1 MNQDAIREIALYG
14 RFRIPFPDTSYA
26 LRDRRLATATSNANA
41 PGGSANASKMAAD
54 SLGAADSTGTSTFTT
69 CADLPDA
76 PDLPD
81 LPHLPHLPAAPIED
95 RRSLRCFV
103 TAHVVASIENLCA
116 SELVA
121 HINSAVES
129 VVGSE
134 VLLKHHHAAAVG
146 SMVALTGRVSIVED
160 RSVTFEVKAKVD
172 GLTVAEGQLR
182 FVIVERDRF
191 AARRI
196 ESIAERG
203 LSMILGLNSHAPD
216 VNEPHP
222 VSGRSDAQ
230 FAAEFT
236 SRIAVV

>member
-1 MNQDAIREIALYG
+1 MNQDAIRKIALYG

-26 LRDRRLATATSNANA
+26 LRDRRLAAATSNANA
-41 PGGSANASKMAAD
+41 PGGSANASKLAAD
-54 SLGAADSTGTSTFTT
+54 SLGAADSRSTSTLITR
-69 CADLPDA
+69 ADLPDV
-76 PDLPD
+76 PD
-81 LPHLPHLPAAPIED
+81 LPHLPVAPIAD

-134 VLLKHHHAAAVG
+134 VLLKHNHAAAVG
-146 SMVALTGRVSIVED
+146 SMVAVTGCVSIVEG

-172 GLTVAEGQLR
+172 GLAVAEGQLR
-182 FVIVERDRF
+182 FVIVERNRF

-203 LSMILGLNSHAPD
+203 LSMILGLNRHAPD
-216 VNEPHP
+216 VSEPHP
-222 VSGRSDAQ
+222 VSSRSDAQ
-230 FAAEFT
+230 FAAELR

>member
-1 MNQDAIREIALYG
+1 MNQDAIRKIALYG

-26 LRDRRLATATSNANA
+26 LRDRRLAAATSNANA
-41 PGGSANASKMAAD
+41 PGGSANASKLAAD
-54 SLGAADSTGTSTFTT
+54 SLGAADSRSTSTLITR
-69 CADLPDA
+69 ADLPDV
-76 PDLPD
+76 PD
-81 LPHLPHLPAAPIED
+81 LPHLPVAPIAD

-134 VLLKHHHAAAVG
+134 VLLKHNHAAAVG
-146 SMVALTGRVSIVED
+146 SMVAVTGCVSIVEG

-172 GLTVAEGQLR
+172 GLAVAEGQLR
-182 FVIVERDRF
+182 FVIVERNRF

-203 LSMILGLNSHAPD
+203 LSMILGLNRHAPD
-216 VNEPHP
+216 VSEPHP

-230 FAAEFT
+230 FAAELR

>member
-1 MNQDAIREIALYG
+1 MNQDAIRKIALYG

-26 LRDRRLATATSNANA
+26 LRDRRLAAATSNA

-54 SLGAADSTGTSTFTT
+54 SLGAADSPSTSTLITR
-69 CADLPDA
+69 ADLPDV
-76 PDLPD
+76 PDLRE
-81 LPHLPHLPAAPIED
+81 APIED

-134 VLLKHHHAAAVG
+134 VLLKHNHAAAVG
-146 SMVALTGRVSIVED
+146 SMVAVTGRVSIVEG

-172 GLTVAEGQLR
+172 GVAVAEGQLR
-182 FVIVERDRF
+182 FVIVERNRF

-216 VNEPHP
+216 VSEPHP
-222 VSGRSDAQ
+222 VSGRSEAQ
-230 FAAEFT
+230 FAAELR

>member
-1 MNQDAIREIALYG
+1 MNQDAIRKIALYG

-26 LRDRRLATATSNANA
+26 LRDRRRATATSNA

-54 SLGAADSTGTSTFTT
+54 SVGAADAPSTSTLIAR
-69 CADLPDA
+69 ADLPDV
-76 PDLPD
+76 PD
-81 LPHLPHLPAAPIED
+81 LPHLPVAPIED

-134 VLLKHHHAAAVG
+134 VLLKHNHAAAVG
-146 SMVALTGRVSIVED
+146 SMVAVTGRVSIVEG

-172 GLTVAEGQLR
+172 GLAVAEGQLK
-182 FVIVERDRF
+182 FVIVERNRF

-203 LSMILGLNSHAPD
+203 LSMILGLNRHAPD

-230 FAAEFT
+230 FAAELR
-236 SRIAVV
+236 SRIAVA

>member
-1 MNQDAIREIALYG
+1 MNQDAIRKIALYG

-26 LRDRRLATATSNANA
+26 LRDRCLATATSNANA

-54 SLGAADSTGTSTFTT
+54 SLGAADSPSTSTLITR
-69 CADLPDA
+69 ADLPDV
-76 PDLPD
+76 PD
-81 LPHLPHLPAAPIED
+81 LPHLPVAPIED

-134 VLLKHHHAAAVG
+134 VLLKHNHAAAVG
-146 SMVALTGRVSIVED
+146 SMVAVTGRVSIVEG

-172 GLTVAEGQLR
+172 GVAVAEGQLK
-182 FVIVERDRF
+182 FVIVERNRF

-216 VNEPHP
+216 VSEPHP
-222 VSGRSDAQ
+222 VSERSDAQ
-230 FAAEFT
+230 FAAELR

>member
-1 MNQDAIREIALYG
+1 MNQNAIREIALYG

-41 PGGSANASKMAAD
+41 PGATANAAKTAAD
-54 SLGAADSTGTSTFTT
+54 SLGAADSTGTSTLTT
-69 CADLPDA
+69 RADLPDA
-76 PDLPD
+76 PDLP
-81 LPHLPHLPAAPIED
+81 HLPVVPVED

-103 TAHVVASIENLCA
+103 TARVVASIENLCA

-121 HINSAVES
+121 HINSAAES

-134 VLLKHHHAAAVG
+134 VLLKHNHAAAVG
-146 SMVALTGRVSIVED
+146 SMVAVTGHVSIVED

-172 GLTVAEGQLR
+172 GLVVAEGQLR

-203 LSMILGLNSHAPD
+203 LSMILGLNSHAPE
-216 VNEPHP
+216 VSKPHP
-222 VSGRSDAQ
+222 VSGHSDA
-230 FAAEFT
+230 
-236 SRIAVV
+236 

>member
-1 MNQDAIREIALYG
+1 MNQDAIRKIALYG

-41 PGGSANASKMAAD
+41 PGGSANASKMVAD
-54 SLGAADSTGTSTFTT
+54 SLGAADSPSTSTSITRG
-69 CADLPDA
+69 DLPNV
-76 PDLPD
+76 PD
-81 LPHLPHLPAAPIED
+81 LPHLPHLPVAPIED

-134 VLLKHHHAAAVG
+134 VLLKHNHAAAVG
-146 SMVALTGRVSIVED
+146 SMVAVTGCVSIVEG

-172 GLTVAEGQLR
+172 GLAVAEGQLR
-182 FVIVERDRF
+182 FVIVERNRF

-203 LSMILGLNSHAPD
+203 LSMILGLNSQVPD
-216 VNEPHP
+216 VSEPHP
-222 VSGRSDAQ
+222 VSSRSDAQ
-230 FAAEFT
+230 FAAELR